1 METDSIEQYQS
12 KFSQQSD
19 KKDKFIIRGETFNI
33 GNKGRLEKISF
44 TKDDR
49 EGRIVKKEQMGR

>member
-1 METDSIEQYQS
+1 METDSIEQYQH

-19 KKDKFIIRGETFNI
+19 KKDKFMISGETFKRTQYRKQRKT
-33 GNKGRLEKISF
+33 GKISF

-49 EGRIVKKEQMGR
+49 EGSIVKKE